1 MNDIQLAICMPC
13 VRHEC
18 HMFCKHF
25 TSFPFS
31 SSLDCIMVFQN
42 FVYFNHAILHDK
54 PTCTKQIIYISRNFG
69 FSSSSESSS
78 DLTSSCSLLGFLSF
92 FALSFSARSFAF
104 FSFSSAVSGAF
115 QALSDRHIY
124 SIEKLFRTMCM
135 VSPNCISKI

>member
-31 SSLDCIMVFQN
+31 PSSLDCMHGISNLYISTMKFCMTN
-42 FVYFNHAILHDK
+42 
-54 PTCTKQIIYISRNFG
+54 PSTCTKQIYISRNFA
-69 FSSSSESSS
+69 FSSSSEPSS
-78 DLTSSCSLLGFLSF
+78 DLTSSWSLLVFFSF

-124 SIEKLFRTMCM
+124 SIEKLFRTMCT
-135 VSPNCISKI
+135 VSPNCI